1 MSYEYQNIYQKARE
15 NTNLTQEKASEQLGI
30 SVESLRAY
38 ENDKRMPPTTI
49 VSKMTEIYNNQ
60 FLGYQH
66 LKSSIGNEL
75 IDLPNVKLK
84 PISSAALKLYI
95 AIRNY
100 LKLEDEFIGIVEDDV
115 IEKDEEEI
123 WNIVTGNIDNLY
135 EAVLGLK
142 FATKVSNIE

>member
-115 IEKDEEEI
+115 IEKGEEEI

>member
-1 MSYEYQNIYQKARE
+1 MLQQYQNIYQRARE
-15 NTNLTQEKASEQLGI
+15 NTNLTQEKASEQLDI

-84 PISSAALKLYI
+84 TISSAALKLYI

-100 LKLEDEFIGIVEDDV
+100 LKLEDDFIRVVEDDV
-115 IEKDEEEI
+115 IDKGEEEV
-123 WNIVTGNIDNLY
+123 WNIGMENIDDLH

-142 FATKVSNIE
+142 FATKASNIE

>member
-123 WNIVTGNIDNLY
+123 WNIVTRNIDNLY

-142 FATKVSNIE
+142 FATKVSNIK